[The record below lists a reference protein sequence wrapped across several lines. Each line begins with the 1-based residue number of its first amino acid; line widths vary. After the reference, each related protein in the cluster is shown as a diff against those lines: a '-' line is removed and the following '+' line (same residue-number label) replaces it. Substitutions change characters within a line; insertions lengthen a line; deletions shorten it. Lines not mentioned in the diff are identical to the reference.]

1 MSGRRRLGRLAA
13 VVLATAALS
22 ALALGVGAGRSSRA
36 QPEPP
41 SSPPPASSAEP
52 VAPPARVP
60 ASDPFAARP
69 DAAGCYLGVVLPAE
83 SVEVLTE
90 VSGRLASVA
99 VRSGE
104 PVAAGEVLATVAV
117 DDLANQLRVEQA
129 AAAEAESTLAE
140 LEIAVRQAERQKSR
154 RLALGDLMSQA
165 QVDDAAF
172 ELEAAER
179 RRDAAAAALAAARAR
194 LDRLGGEVTAATL
207 RAPFAGRVAARY
219 ADPGALV
226 AAGTPVVRLVGGGEP
241 RLRFAVPAAEAA
253 RFEPGESLRVELDD
267 PRTVLAAS
275 LLRVAPEIDAAS
287 QRVFAEA
294 RLEPAAG
301 GRELPLGALVR
312 VTPSGGPGGA
322 TCFGAAGHERNVD

>member
-1 MSGRRRLGRLAA
+1 MSGRRRLGRVAV
-13 VVLATAALS
+13 VVLATAVLS
-22 ALALGVGAGRSSRA
+22 ALALGVGAGRASRA
-36 QPEPP
+36 LPVPP
-41 SSPPPASSAEP
+41 SPPPVSLAEP
-52 VAPPARVP
+52 VTPPVP
-60 ASDPFAARP
+60 VPPSDPVAPRP
-69 DAAGCYLGVVLPAE
+69 DGVGCYLGVVLPDE

-90 VSGRLASVA
+90 VAGRLARVA

-104 PVAAGEVLATVAV
+104 AVAAGEVLATVAV
-117 DDLANQLRVEQA
+117 DDLAHQLRVEQA
-129 AAAEAESTLAE
+129 VAAEAESTLAE

-194 LDRLGGEVTAATL
+194 RDRLGAEVAAATL

-219 ADPGALV
+219 ADPGTRV
-226 AAGTPVVRLVGGGEP
+226 AAGTPVVRLVGDGEP
-241 RLRFAVPAAEAA
+241 RLRFAVPAEEAA
-253 RFEPGESLRVELDD
+253 RLHPGEALRVELDD

-294 RLEPAAG
+294 RLDTAAG

-312 VTPSGGPGGA
+312 VTPSAEPGGA
-322 TCFGAAGHERNVD
+322 SCFGTAGHDRNVD